1 MRKRLAI
8 SLMIAVL
15 STACISSGSSSGG
28 GGGLF
33 GPPDQTDEAVALIN
47 EANVELKKI
56 KILYNE
62 NEEKREDLKKAM
74 TADDPATVRKIADD
88 VVKVI
93 NEGSSL
99 VDDAIA
105 KIEQADELNI
115 NADFKEYLRLKS
127 ETLKKQKE
135 AFEEYRQAAR
145 SLRVNYDPKDNEVRE
160 RVKAE
165 FKQRSE
171 NYQALMEK
179 ARDRSSEA
187 NELAK
192 EAIKKS
198 NAGR

>member
-1 MRKRLAI
+1 M
-8 SLMIAVL
+8 
-15 STACISSGSSSGG
+15 
-28 GGGLF
+28 F

-145 SLRVNYDPKDNEVRE
+145 SLRDNYDPKDKEVRE

>member
-145 SLRVNYDPKDNEVRE
+145 SLRDNYDPKDKEVRE

>member
-8 SLMIAVL
+8 SLMIAAL

-145 SLRVNYDPKDNEVRE
+145 SLRDNYDPKDKEVRE